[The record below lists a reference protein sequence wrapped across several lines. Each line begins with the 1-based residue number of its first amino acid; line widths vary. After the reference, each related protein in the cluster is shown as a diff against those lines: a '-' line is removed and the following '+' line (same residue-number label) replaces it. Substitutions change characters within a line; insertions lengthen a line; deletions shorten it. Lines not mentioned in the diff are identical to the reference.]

1 MKRAPPRDPSR
12 LRQALR
18 QAEEERS
25 QHIRSLI
32 EERGPLI
39 RGSFVLQA
47 VPCGKPRCKCL
58 RGEPHPRAMLY
69 VSAEGAHSSAYVPQ
83 ADHEPVEKA
92 NRRYQR
98 FRKARAALAKLGK
111 QSLALVDTL
120 QQTLTEPYPPPE
132 RALRSRRG
140 RRRRG
145 SGMEDSH

>member
-1 MKRAPPRDPSR
+1 
-12 LRQALR
+12 
-18 QAEEERS
+18 
-25 QHIRSLI
+25 
-32 EERGPLI
+32 
-39 RGSFVLQA
+39 
-47 VPCGKPRCKCL
+47 
-58 RGEPHPRAMLY
+58 MLY
-69 VSAEGAHSSAYVPQ
+69 VSAEGAHSSTYVPQ